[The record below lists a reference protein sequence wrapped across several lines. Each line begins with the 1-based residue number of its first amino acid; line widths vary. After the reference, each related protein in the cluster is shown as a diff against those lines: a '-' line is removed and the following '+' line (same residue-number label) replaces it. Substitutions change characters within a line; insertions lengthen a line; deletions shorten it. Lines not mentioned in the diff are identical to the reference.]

1 MIRAT
6 LPTIC
11 LVLCVIA
18 TPARPQQVPNPCL
31 TKNATVLHGGPVSI
45 GPEGVAFDLD
55 LDCQRRVIDVL
66 VSIEKPYELPDLPIP
81 RDHDPSSVTL
91 PDGTLSFLSASLTDP
106 SGHVL
111 NLSRESYLYNYNRER
126 FVVLGRV
133 DWEETGSPVP
143 VRHVRRVRLMA
154 SKPIVA
160 KRVLLRCYDPW
171 NCEQDDLVPGPPN

>member
-1 MIRAT
+1 MIRAA
-6 LPTIC
+6 LPSIC
-11 LVLCVIA
+11 LVLCVVA

-31 TKNATVLHGGPVSI
+31 IRNATVLHGGPVSI

-66 VSIEKPYELPDLPIP
+66 VSIAEPYELPDFPFP
-81 RDHDPSSVTL
+81 SDHDLSSVTL
-91 PDGTLSFLSASLTDP
+91 PDGTLSLLSASFTDP

-111 NLSRESYLYNYNRER
+111 NLSRESYLYNRER
-126 FVVLGRV
+126 FVVLGRI
-133 DWEETGSPVP
+133 DWEETGTPVQ
-143 VRHVRRVRLMA
+143 VRRVRQVRLMA
-154 SKPIVA
+154 SKTIVA